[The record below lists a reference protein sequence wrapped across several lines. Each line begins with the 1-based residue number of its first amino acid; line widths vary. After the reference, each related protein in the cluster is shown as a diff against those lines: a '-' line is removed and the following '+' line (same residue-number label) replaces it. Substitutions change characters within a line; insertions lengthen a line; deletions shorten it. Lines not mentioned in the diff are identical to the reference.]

1 MPHYALTMGTVSI
14 MKSKQIILIATGKSK
29 ADAIYGLV
37 HGDISPSC
45 PASILQVHPDVH
57 IFMDKDAA
65 SKL

>member
-14 MKSKQIILIATGKSK
+14 MKSKKIILIATGASK

-37 HGDISPSC
+37 NGEITPNC

-57 IFMDKDAA
+57 IFMDKAA
-65 SKL
+65 AAKL

>member
-1 MPHYALTMGTVSI
+1 

-37 HGDISPSC
+37 NGDISPSC